1 MLYKKLKFM
10 SKKVQSQNLESL
22 LAAEAQDSAALNAF
36 VDILDGL
43 RVAASDVHQ
52 VSKTILENQN

>member
-1 MLYKKLKFM
+1 M

-22 LAAEAQDSAALNAF
+22 LAAAEQDGAAMNTF
-36 VDILDGL
+36 VDVLDGL

-52 VSKTILENQN
+52 ISKTILENQD